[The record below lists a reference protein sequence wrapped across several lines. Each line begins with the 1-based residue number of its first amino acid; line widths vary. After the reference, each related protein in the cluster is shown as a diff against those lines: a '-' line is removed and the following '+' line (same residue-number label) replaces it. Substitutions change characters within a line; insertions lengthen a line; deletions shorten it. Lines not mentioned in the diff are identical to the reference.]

1 MEKVLLAIGGVKPS
15 QKVFE
20 YAMRLCQR
28 LKAELR
34 VLQVVRSGQWG
45 QRLKKVQRSGQ
56 RAKRLLEESMVAAT
70 FAEAGEHETAK
81 DIMAQARKNKDIM
94 AQARKNMDRLMPE
107 SQRAGIAYHLTMTS
121 ESPSKEIINYVNEHR
136 GVVLTIYDAG
146 LGETPGSDVS
156 AEDTEVAKE
165 IVQHLSTPVVLRQ
178 R

>member
-34 VLQVVRSGQWG
+34 VLQVVRSRQWG

-56 RAKRLLEESMVAAT
+56 RVKLLLEESMVAAT
-70 FAEAGEHETAK
+70 FAEAGEHETA
-81 DIMAQARKNKDIM
+81 KDIM

-146 LGETPGSDVS
+146 LGENPGSDVS

-165 IVQHLSTPVVLRQ
+165 IVQHLSTPVVLMQ

>member
-1 MEKVLLAIGGVKPS
+1 MKKVLLAIGGVEPS
-15 QKVFE
+15 HKVFE

-45 QRLKKVQRSGQ
+45 QRLRKVQRSGQ
-56 RAKRLLEESMVAAT
+56 RAKRFLEESMVAAT
-70 FAEAGEHETAK
+70 FAEAGEHETA
-81 DIMAQARKNKDIM
+81 KDIM

-156 AEDTEVAKE
+156 AEDTEVAEE
-165 IVQHLSTPVVLRQ
+165 IVQHLSTPVVLMQ
-178 R
+178 S